1 MRLSI
6 TTLVLIVAWLAAVT
20 DVRADVTARV
30 IATDPAGSAITLA
43 RDQSLYVRIEYA
55 TDKPVSIWARP
66 YFNGTEVSAKSNA
79 SIPHDGKGEALGWFA
94 FDQPGEID
102 EIRILAGDG
111 SHGGTRQV
119 SSYPVNVTGTGVP
132 AARTARAAW
141 VDEMLR
147 QEEVVRRAD
156 YEKRMSEPVS
166 AGDSMLMSGF
176 MLAVLALLLC
186 GFAWPAWAMW
196 KWRGGWRMASAIPIA
211 LMGFV
216 VLRIVFDT
224 ARDPTSHNLWPFEIL
239 MWGTV
244 SLGIMLVLKIARRF
258 VGAGA

>member
-6 TTLVLIVAWLAAVT
+6 ATLVLIVAWLAAVT

-66 YFNGTEVSAKSNA
+66 YFNGTGVSAKSNA
-79 SIPHDGKGEALGWFA
+79 SIPHDGEGEALGWFA

-111 SHGGTRQV
+111 SRGGTRQV
-119 SSYPVNVTGTGVP
+119 SSYPVNVIGTGVA

-147 QEEVVRRAD
+147 QEEVVRRAA

-186 GFAWPAWAMW
+186 GFAWPACAM
-196 KWRGGWRMASAIPIA
+196 
-211 LMGFV
+211 LEV
-216 VLRIVFDT
+216 
-224 ARDPTSHNLWPFEIL
+224 
-239 MWGTV
+239 
-244 SLGIMLVLKIARRF
+244 ARRLAH
-258 VGAGA
+258 GIRHTNCADELRGLANCLRYDA